1 MISKFTELRENDTYI
16 INNPQQ
22 PLMIKKIY
30 VLVYIFY
37 VRKTLKESIYNI
49 RNIFNFIFDE

>member
-37 VRKTLKESIYNI
+37 VRKTLKESI
-49 RNIFNFIFDE
+49 

>member
-49 RNIFNFIFDE
+49 RNMFNFIFDE